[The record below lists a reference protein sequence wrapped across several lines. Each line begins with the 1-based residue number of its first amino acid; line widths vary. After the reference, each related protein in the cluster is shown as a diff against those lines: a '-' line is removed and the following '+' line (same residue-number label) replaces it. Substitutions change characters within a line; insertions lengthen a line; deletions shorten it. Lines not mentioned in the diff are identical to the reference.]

1 MAHLTGLGDLFQLA
15 APAISAKQ
23 LNRRFIMSTRCKP
36 GDLAIIMYDVPQCT
50 SNIGRLVEIS
60 GPPAF
65 NRRKQLTWLIQPVT
79 PEPYLINTSHDDSVQ
94 VMGYPE
100 PGIEH
105 PDEWM
110 LPIGAESADE
120 AVEQREDTPEEIEQ

>member
-1 MAHLTGLGDLFQLA
+1 
-15 APAISAKQ
+15 
-23 LNRRFIMSTRCKP
+23 MSTRCKP

-50 SNIGRLVEIS
+50 ANIGRVVEIS
-60 GPPAF
+60 GPAEYD
-65 NRRKQLTWLIQPVT
+65 RHGRLTWLIQPVT
-79 PEPYLINTSHDDSVQ
+79 AEPYLINTSHDDSVR

-110 LPIGAESADE
+110 TP
-120 AVEQREDTPEEIEQ
+120 VEQRSAPERADERRALMAGIN

>member
-1 MAHLTGLGDLFQLA
+1 
-15 APAISAKQ
+15 
-23 LNRRFIMSTRCKP
+23 MSTRCKP
-36 GDLAIIMYDVPQCT
+36 GDLAIIMYDVPQCAA
-50 SNIGRLVEIS
+50 NIGRVVEIS
-60 GPPAF
+60 GPAEYD
-65 NRRKQLTWLIQPVT
+65 RHGRLTWLIQPVT
-79 PEPYLINTSHDDSVQ
+79 PEPYLINTYHDDSVR

-120 AVEQREDTPEEIEQ
+120 AVERKEDTPEEIEQ